1 MLQKSKLLIYVGRGN
16 SLKYVTFVVVLVLV
30 TYSVFMESRFFHE
43 ILLKRCVQK
52 LPPSPE
58 MPSSFIRNVK
68 AQRLLPQADQKWE
81 HSVVTRSRLYDIL
94 HKQNEY
100 SEKVVTAIETDVLR
114 GTYIPNLKSVRR
126 SALKTKPNEELVPIL
141 AHPPKKASDLSVD
154 LFFDM
159 IFSCRGKC
167 DHKHI
172 IKLDFKENDV
182 VLPTLESL
190 NIHYRRA
197 NEKKALA
204 SKNNVH
210 VFLNADVLPG
220 PGKTAKDVNIDGDKF
235 FNEIAGLMVRNKED
249 LLGLQLSFSLGWAI
263 DHRAWGNGYNS
274 TLVDDMIQLV
284 RRHQNL
290 TNHSGTR
297 YKGLYIGLK
306 FS

>member
-1 MLQKSKLLIYVGRGN
+1 MLQKSKLLIYVGRRRN
-16 SLKYVTFVVVLVLV
+16 LKYVTFVFVLVVV
-30 TYSVFMESRFFHE
+30 TCFVFMKSGFLHE
-43 ILLKRCVQK
+43 IVPEKSVQK
-52 LPPSPE
+52 LPPPPK

-114 GTYIPNLKSVRR
+114 GSYIANLNSVHR
-126 SALKTKPNEELVPIL
+126 SPLRAKPNEELVPIL

-172 IKLDFKENDV
+172 IKLDFKENDI

-190 NIHYRRA
+190 NIHYRRT
-197 NEKKALA
+197 NEKKARA

-220 PGKTAKDVNIDGDKF
+220 PGKTAKEVNIDGDKL
-235 FNEIAGLMVRNKED
+235 FNAVADLMVRNKEG
-249 LLGLQLSFSLGWAI
+249 LLGLQLSFSLGWTI
-263 DHRAWGNGYNS
+263 DHRACGNGYNS
-274 TLVDDMIQLV
+274 SLVDDMIQLV
-284 RRHQNL
+284 RKHQNL
-290 TNHSGTR
+290 TDTGTQ
-297 YKGLYIGLK
+297 YKSLYMLD
-306 FS
+306 